1 MKKIL
6 ISLLLL
12 LCFIIGNGQVIKRN
26 NNDSILTHK
35 VNRDQNG
42 ALLSWYKPEI
52 PGAAFGQVMKL
63 ASEFLVNT
71 CPTDE
76 KTGLPFYLVTCCFNK
91 PDLNGNK
98 YVAENWPHNPACV
111 YAGSVQSLAI
121 NYYQYTGDAQYI
133 EVVRGMLDHQLQY
146 GTTPEGWIWE
156 KVPYASSDAFEK
168 VYQGGTRWES
178 DGFRG
183 DGLHGI
189 EPDKIGELGY
199 AYVRFYEL
207 TGDKKY
213 LDAGINC
220 ANALAKN
227 IRNELPSQSDFAA
240 SSTIKSPWPFRL
252 NARTGYI
259 HSEYCSNVLEPY
271 KLFDELIRIKSTI
284 KLDTAAERK
293 YTYAKNIAWKWLFSI
308 NGPMKTYIWNGYFE
322 DIPNDNHQS
331 NRLQITPVELGKYL
345 IENQPANINLTLD
358 IPSIISWIES
368 VFRDKDFDAIK
379 EQTWCYEPMGSHSAR
394 FGSLCALWYEK
405 TGDIIFKDKAFR
417 YLNYASYMCL
427 PDGFVSVGH
436 TWPGAWFSDGY
447 SDYIRHFSDA
457 LAYVPEWAPAGE
469 NHLLKCSSVI
479 KSISY
484 SSEKIEFT
492 TFDNASESVLRLAL
506 KPKSILVNNKKL
518 PESKIKGSIGWSWQP
533 LENGGVLKI
542 SVKDGNSIVIK

>member
-1 MKKIL
+1 MKKIQLSVLLVFCL
-6 ISLLLL
+6 I
-12 LCFIIGNGQVIKRN
+12 IAYGQVITRN

-35 VNRDQNG
+35 VNRDKNG
-42 ALLSWYKPEI
+42 ALLSWYKPEVA
-52 PGAAFGQVMKL
+52 GAGYGQVMKL
-63 ASEFLVNT
+63 ASEFMVNT
-71 CPTDE
+71 CPKDE

-91 PDLNGNK
+91 PNLKGNK

-121 NYYQYTGDAQYI
+121 NYYQYTGDNQYI
-133 EVVRGMLDHQLQY
+133 EIVRGMLDHQLQY

-199 AYVRFYEL
+199 AYVRFYEI

-213 LDAGINC
+213 LEAGINC
-220 ANALAKN
+220 ANALAKHV
-227 IRNELPSQSDFAA
+227 RNELPSQSNFAITT
-240 SSTIKSPWPFRL
+240 TIKSPWPFRL
-252 NARTGYI
+252 NARTGQI

-271 KLFDELIRIKSTI
+271 KLFNELLRIKNTI
-284 KLDTAAERK
+284 GLDTAAQRK
-293 YTYAKNIAWKWLFSI
+293 YTYAKDIAWQWLFSKS
-308 NGPMKTYIWNGYFE
+308 GPMKTYIWNGYFE
-322 DIPNDNHQS
+322 DIPNDNLTL
-331 NRLQITPVELGKYL
+331 NRVHITPVELGKYL
-345 IENQPANINLTLD
+345 IENKPPDVNLAID
-358 IPSIISWIES
+358 IPSITSWIES

-405 TGDIIFKDKAFR
+405 TGDIAFKDKAFR

-457 LAYVPEWAPAGE
+457 LACVPEWAPAGE
-469 NHLLKCSSVI
+469 NHLLKCSSVV
-479 KSISY
+479 KNISY
-484 SSEKIEFT
+484 SAAKIEFT
-492 TFDNASESVLRLAL
+492 TFDNASWSLLRLAF
-506 KPKSILVNNKKL
+506 KPKSIVVNNKQL
-518 PESKIKGSIGWSWQP
+518 SESKTINSEGWNWQA
-533 LENGGVLKI
+533 LANGGVLKI
-542 SVKDGNSIVIK
+542 SVKDGDSFVIK